1 MRLTFVNF
9 LNKIR
14 PHGKMFRGK
23 NRKVRKITFKD
34 MIDMKNDFEREER
47 NLLFLRHPYLT
58 QEQTEGH
65 MKEIRAMVPQS
76 IPLVGKLR
84 DIKFSRRYTH
94 EDALCHLKVKE
105 AWD

>member
-9 LNKIR
+9 LNKVR
-14 PHGKMFRGK
+14 PHGKLFRGK
-23 NRKVRKITFKD
+23 NRKVRQITFKE

-47 NLLFLRHPYLT
+47 NLLLLRHPYLT
-58 QEQTEGH
+58 LEQTDGY
-65 MKEIRAMVPQS
+65 MKEIRSLQPQP

-84 DIKFSRRYTH
+84 DIKFTRRYSY